1 MVVEQVV
8 IPKGVYNILRRLTG
22 QSRPDVALSLA
33 IKELVRLS
41 MKETKA
47 QITNFE
53 SKYGM
58 TFTEF
63 EKACDDG
70 RIKDPFSYEVEKDDF
85 EWEAA
90 ITDLAS
96 LEEMSQW
103 IV

>member
-1 MVVEQVV
+1 MLVETVVL
-8 IPKGVYNILRRLTG
+8 PKGTHNILQRLTG
-22 QSRPDVALSLA
+22 QSRPDIALSLA
-33 IKELVRLS
+33 IKELVRLIT
-41 MKETKA
+41 KEAKE
-47 QITNFE
+47 QISFFE
-53 SKYGM
+53 NKYGM
-58 TFTEF
+58 NYAEF

-103 IV
+103 LV